1 MMEDEIRKLIVCM
14 GAMRNACRILVGNP
28 EGKRLLGR
36 PRHKLKDGI
45 KMAVMEI
52 SFDDMDRI
60 IVAEDRDRWLA
71 LVNPVTNLQA
81 P

>member
-1 MMEDEIRKLIVCM
+1 M
-14 GAMRNACRILVGNP
+14 GAVRNACRILVGNP

-52 SFDDMDRI
+52 SFDDMVRI
-60 IVAEDRDRWLA
+60 SVAEDRDRWLA